1 MTFKEAKSEYLYEKQ
16 NVLCKK
22 LYMSITMHQIDRIP
36 EFLWQVELSIVFENV
51 LKKFKHMRENLFQ
64 FLHQI

>member
-22 LYMSITMHQIDRIP
+22 LYMSITMHQIDRIL
-36 EFLWQVELSIVFENV
+36 EFLWQVEFDNS
-51 LKKFKHMRENLFQ
+51 K
-64 FLHQI
+64 